1 MITKKT
7 SHPKDAKEKTWRS
20 MGLALKVDPDILDG
34 ILSKELNSL
43 SSSTL
48 QNTGWPT
55 TKIEFVRALIG
66 YERKDLASIIHS

>member
-7 SHPKDAKEKTWRS
+7 SYPKDAKEKTWRS
-20 MGLALKVDPDILDG
+20 VGLALKVDPDILDG

-48 QNTGWPT
+48 QNTG
-55 TKIEFVRALIG
+55 
-66 YERKDLASIIHS
+66 